1 MGYLEAA
8 ELDQNP
14 SVDSGLRVEIV
25 SDDESFAGLEPL
37 WNRLLEESGIN
48 HPFLTHQWVRTWWE
62 CFGAGGKLHVLLVKD
77 GDDVIA
83 IAPLMLTRRKFYG
96 WPLRWLEFI
105 GNVHTPRCD
114 FLVTRRPAEVYRA
127 IWSSLLS
134 QRGLW
139 DVLLLCQLP
148 DDSRTLDEIPLLAA
162 ESQLP
167 LGQWRSAASPYL
179 PMQEDWDGYFKQRNA
194 KHRAN
199 LRRRLKR
206 LSELGP
212 VEMERITCEAGLE
225 DALGE
230 GFRIEGAA
238 WKDQCGTS
246 MQAQQESRLFY
257 TKLARK
263 FAQRGWLELNF
274 LTVSGRRIAFHYSLR
289 YNNKVYLLKPG
300 YDPAYSSYSPV
311 NLLCYLFLQHLF
323 DTGTEEFDFLGVA
336 DEWKLQWTKETRNH
350 YWLFVFS
357 NSPLTFLIYLTKF
370 RVLPR
375 LQQKRMY
382 GLIRAAI
389 GSFRRN
395 RKTARE
401 TL

>member
-1 MGYLEAA
+1 MGYLEAV

-25 SDDESFAGLEPL
+25 SDDESFADLEPL
-37 WNRLLEESGIN
+37 WNRLLDESGIN
-48 HPFLTHQWVRTWWE
+48 HPFLTHQWIRTWWE
-62 CFGAGGKLHVLLVKD
+62 SFGAGCKLHVLLVKD
-77 GDDVIA
+77 GDGVIA

-96 WPLRWLEFI
+96 WPLRCLEFI
-105 GNVHTPRCD
+105 ANVHTPRCD
-114 FLVTRRPAEVYRA
+114 FLVTRRHAEVYRA
-127 IWSSLLS
+127 IWSSLS
-134 QRGLW
+134 GRRELW
-139 DVLLLCQLP
+139 DVLLLCQVAA
-148 DDSRTLDEIPLLAA
+148 DSPTLHEISLLAA

-167 LGQWRSAASPYL
+167 LGQWRSALSPYL
-179 PMQEDWDGYFKQRNA
+179 PIQDDWDEYFKQRNS

-199 LRRRLKR
+199 LRRRMKR

-212 VEMERITCEAGLE
+212 VEMERITREGRLEEALE
-225 DALGE
+225 E

-238 WKDQCGTS
+238 WKDQSGTS
-246 MQAQQESRLFY
+246 IRAQQESRLFY
-257 TKLARK
+257 TQLARR

-311 NLLCYLFLQHLF
+311 NLLCYLCLQHLF
-323 DTGTEEFDFLGVA
+323 DTGTEEFDFLGVG
-336 DEWKLQWTKETRNH
+336 DEWKLQWTHETRSH

-357 NSPLTFLIYLTKF
+357 KAPLAFLIYLAKF

-382 GLIRAAI
+382 ELIRAAV
-389 GSFRRN
+389 GSFRRKRN
-395 RKTARE
+395 SARE
-401 TL
+401 EL